1 MHGEGHPSMTDE
13 IHIRECREDES
24 QAVLDLWRQAGDV
37 VASPTDSLAQV
48 RVAINH
54 SAALFLVAESKGQM
68 VGTIIGTFDG
78 WRGEVYRL
86 AVAPEARRRGVARM
100 LVDAAEKWMAG
111 QGCHRISAIV
121 EKDHPW
127 ATGFWDAAGYR
138 WHESVI
144 RYVRD
149 I

>member
-1 MHGEGHPSMTDE
+1 MVDE
-13 IHIRECREDES
+13 IIIRECREDEG

-37 VASPTDSLAQV
+37 VASPTDSLEQV

-86 AVAPEARRRGVARM
+86 AVAPEVRRRGVARM

-111 QGCHRISAIV
+111 QDCHRISAIV
-121 EKDHPW
+121 EKDHSW
-127 ATGFWDAAGYR
+127 ATGFWDAAGYQ

-144 RYVRD
+144 RYVRN

>member
-1 MHGEGHPSMTDE
+1 MAEG
-13 IHIRECREDES
+13 IRIRVCREDEG
-24 QAVLDLWRQAGDV
+24 QTVLDLWRQVGDV
-37 VASPTDSLAQV
+37 VASPTDSLEEV

-54 SAALFLVAESKGQM
+54 SAALFLVAEFEGQV

-86 AVAPEARRRGVARM
+86 AVAPVVRRRGVARR
-100 LVDAAEKWMAG
+100 LVDAAEKWMG
-111 QGCHRISAIV
+111 EQGCHRITALV

-127 ATGFWDAAGYR
+127 ATGFWTAAGYEL
-138 WHESVI
+138 HESMS
-144 RYVRD
+144 RYFRD

>member
-1 MHGEGHPSMTDE
+1 MTDE
-13 IHIRECREDES
+13 IQIRECREDES
-24 QAVLDLWRQAGDV
+24 QAVLVLWRQAGDV
-37 VASPTDSLAQV
+37 VASPTDSLEQV
-48 RVAINH
+48 KVAINH

-86 AVAPEARRRGVARM
+86 AVAPEVRRRGVARM
-100 LVDAAEKWMAG
+100 LVDAAEKWMG
-111 QGCHRISAIV
+111 EQGCRRITALV

-127 ATGFWDAAGYR
+127 ATGFWDAAGYQL
-138 WHESVI
+138 HESMS
-144 RYVRD
+144 RYFRD

>member
-1 MHGEGHPSMTDE
+1 MADE
-13 IHIRECREDES
+13 IHLRECREDEG

-37 VASPTDSLAQV
+37 VASPTDSLEEV
-48 RVAINH
+48 KVAINH
-54 SAALFLVAESKGQM
+54 SAALFLVAESEGNI

-86 AVAPEARRRGVARM
+86 AVAPEVRRRGVARM
-100 LVDAAEKWMAG
+100 LADAAEKWMGG

-127 ATGFWDAAGYR
+127 ATGFWDAAGYQ

-144 RYVRD
+144 RYVRN

>member
-1 MHGEGHPSMTDE
+1 MADE

-24 QAVLDLWRQAGDV
+24 QAVLELWQQADAV
-37 VASPTDSLAQV
+37 VSPTDTLEQV
-48 RVAINH
+48 RVAIKH
-54 SAALFLVAESKGQM
+54 VASSFLVAESGARM
-68 VGTIIGTFDG
+68 IGTIIGTFDG
-78 WRGEVYRL
+78 WRGEIYRI
-86 AVAPEARRRGVARM
+86 AVVPEFRRLGVARM
-100 LVDAAEKWMAG
+100 LLEAAEKWMAE

-127 ATGFWDAAGYR
+127 ATGFWDAAGYQ

-144 RYVRD
+144 RYIRN